1 MAKSTNK
8 TFPISPV
15 LVRSFVLLSW
25 LGHYKLSV
33 FAECNLEMKSFEHFG
48 GDPKTC
54 IEEMEIII
62 GQHFGTVFEFDNN
75 DIIFSLN

>member
-8 TFPISPV
+8 VFPISPV

-33 FAECNLEMKSFEHFG
+33 FAECNLEIKSFEHFA
-48 GDPKTC
+48 GDPKAC
-54 IEEMEIII
+54 ISEMENII
-62 GQHFGTVFEFDNN
+62 GLHFGTLFEFDNT